1 MCKYCEEPRE
11 PIRDQEW
18 NYSVMIWLGEETE
31 VRYYDSRRKSVN
43 LPFKFCPICASR
55 LKEADHGREWA

>member
-11 PIRDQEW
+11 AIKDQEI
-18 NYSVMIWLGEETE
+18 NYTMMIWLGEETE

-55 LKEADHGREWA
+55 LKGEKTDGSD

>member
-11 PIRDQEW
+11 AIKDHEK
-18 NYSVMIWLGEETE
+18 NYNIMIWLGEETE

-55 LKEADHGREWA
+55 LKEVEK

>member
-11 PIRDQEW
+11 AIKDQEM
-18 NYSVMIWLGEETE
+18 NYTMMIWLGEETE

-43 LPFKFCPICASR
+43 LPFNFCPICASR
-55 LKEADHGREWA
+55 LKEVLR

>member
-11 PIRDQEW
+11 AIKDQEM
-18 NYSVMIWLGEETE
+18 NYTMMIWLGEETE

-43 LPFKFCPICASR
+43 LPFKFCPICANR
-55 LKEADHGREWA
+55 LKEADHGRE

>member
-11 PIRDQEW
+11 AIKDQEM
-18 NYSVMIWLGEETE
+18 NYTMMIWLGEETE

-43 LPFKFCPICASR
+43 LPFNFCPICASR
-55 LKEADHGREWA
+55 LK